1 MSYQAP
7 EYYAN
12 LTSPPPVKVSQYP
25 EDKHG
30 GYSDSVA
37 TLLQHNLIA
46 INNLK
51 QSMLATLLHTKTVI
65 IINFWYSNSIWSGW
79 VTREGEGWI
88 VPLASSPDPF
98 RSFQHVI
105 LKCWEWAQ
113 GEK

>member
-1 MSYQAP
+1 M
-7 EYYAN
+7 
-12 LTSPPPVKVSQYP
+12 KVSQYP

-79 VTREGEGWI
+79 VTGGVLGSISACNIENLGMGPGTRQPYTTYCIGRALHKNA
-88 VPLASSPDPF
+88 PLVTQSNHS
-98 RSFQHVI
+98 
-105 LKCWEWAQ
+105 
-113 GEK
+113 

>member
-1 MSYQAP
+1 MIIILAP

-37 TLLQHNLIA
+37 TLLQHTCNLIA

-51 QSMLATLLHTKTVI
+51 QSMPATLLHIQTITG
-65 IINFWYSNSIWSGW
+65 YSYSIWSGW
-79 VTREGEGWI
+79 ITGPWGGEGWI
-88 VPLASSPDPF
+88 VSLASSHSQLF
-98 RSFQHVI
+98 SVQLL
-105 LKCWEWAQ
+105 LKSWKWA
-113 GEK
+113 